1 MVAINQNNLADMAS
15 RLIKSNGRDLTVR
28 TIAEGTFDFT
38 TNTISSNTAS
48 DETVK
53 GVITDFKKFQI
64 DDQNI
69 KADDKMALFAAKDV
83 TGTID
88 QDTVI
93 IDSDDSTNYH
103 VINVDQLKPGTV
115 NMIYKVQ
122 IRK

>member
-1 MVAINQNNLADMAS
+1 MAS